1 MVRIVLRQY
10 SDDGEFA
17 GRVISGDARGSSD
30 TLVEK
35 RSRKS
40 QETTPTKTQA
50 MKDDDE
56 EKIRE
61 LELKLREKSAE
72 FEREFRARG
81 FDPAQLENTA
91 ITGSL
96 SRIYEDREDLITELE
111 ALKMATAK
119 ETKES
124 MERERIID
132 QFRRAFEGEAWHGPS
147 VLSLLEGVTAEQA
160 AAHPVAGAH
169 SIWELVLHI
178 EAWERACKR
187 RLQGDRAQLSTEEDW
202 AIVSDHSESAWEK
215 AKQKMIDTHGELIE
229 AIRSLDES
237 RLDKPI
243 IDDPTIPYSST
254 YVTLHGGVQHDLY
267 HAGQIAI
274 IKKALQGVAS

>member
-1 MVRIVLRQY
+1 MNE
-10 SDDGEFA
+10 DDA
-17 GRVISGDARGSSD
+17 
-30 TLVEK
+30 
-35 RSRKS
+35 
-40 QETTPTKTQA
+40 Q
-50 MKDDDE
+50 
-56 EKIRE
+56 KIRE
-61 LELKLREKSAE
+61 LELKVRAKSAE
-72 FEREFRARG
+72 FDREFRARG

-96 SRIYEDREDLITELE
+96 SHIYEEREVLLTELE

-119 ETKES
+119 ETREWT
-124 MERERIID
+124 ERERISD

-147 VLSLLEGVTAEQA
+147 VLALLEGVTAEQA

-187 RLQGDRAQLSTEEDW
+187 RLQGDRARLETLEDW
-202 AIVSDHSESAWEK
+202 PVVSDHDESAWEQT
-215 AKQKMIDTHGELIE
+215 KQKLIQAHRELVA
-229 AIRSLDES
+229 AIGSLDES

-243 IDDPTIPYSST
+243 IDDPTTPYSST

-274 IKKALQGVAS
+274 LKKALEGVAS

>member
-1 MVRIVLRQY
+1 MNEDMAQKL
-10 SDDGEFA
+10 
-17 GRVISGDARGSSD
+17 
-30 TLVEK
+30 
-35 RSRKS
+35 
-40 QETTPTKTQA
+40 
-50 MKDDDE
+50 
-56 EKIRE
+56 RE
-61 LELKLREKSAE
+61 LELRLREKSAE
-72 FEREFRARG
+72 FDREFRARG

-96 SRIYEDREDLITELE
+96 SQIYEEKQVLLSELE

-119 ETKES
+119 ESKGLT
-124 MERERIID
+124 ERERISD

-169 SIWELVLHI
+169 SIWELALHI
-178 EAWERACKR
+178 EAWERACQR
-187 RLQGDRAQLSTEEDW
+187 RLQGDRAQLETAEDW
-202 AIVSDHSESAWEK
+202 PVVPDHSEKAWEQT
-215 AKQKMIDTHGELIE
+215 KQKMVDTHRELID
-229 AIRSLDES
+229 AIGSLDES

-243 IDDPTIPYSST
+243 IEDPTTPYSST

-274 IKKALQGVAS
+274 LKKALEGVAS